1 MAFCKYK
8 RRVRQ
13 YSLDGGITWLNV
25 SPIEY
30 DKGSLVACGL
40 RECEDNGSSGET
52 PTVYERWV
60 TIPNEYLCNGVN
72 KHYKLKKQVSVD
84 GINWTDAVPLEERAG
99 QIYEENSPDCNGGA
113 GIQYER
119 WVVIESS
126 FICDGVDKYEK
137 LQKQVSSD
145 NYSWTS
151 IDEYKKG
158 NLIETDS
165 VDCGWVNPITWV
177 STGEY
182 VCFTEQQDDPTYTI
196 EWKEVNNEYICE

>member
-30 DKGSLVACGL
+30 DKGSLIACGL

-72 KHYKLKKQVSVD
+72 KHYKLKKQVSDD

-119 WVVIESS
+119 WVVVENS
-126 FICDGVDKYEK
+126 FVCDGVDKYEK

-165 VDCGWVNPITWV
+165 TDCGYRPVEITWKP
-177 STGEY
+177 SGQY
-182 VCFTEQQDDPTYTI
+182 VCFTDQQSGDVNI
-196 EWKEVNNEYICE
+196 EWREVNNEYICE